1 MSSPSAYSACP
12 GTRDRGP
19 GRVRRRRAGI
29 VWGVE
34 LRHLSGFVAVA
45 EELHFGRAA
54 ERMHI
59 AQSPLS
65 QQIRL
70 LERDLGV
77 KLFDRT
83 TRSVRLTAAGQAL
96 LGPARHLLAEASA
109 VRRTVQAAHL
119 GEVGRVTVGFAG
131 ASSYSALPVL
141 TRAVGS
147 ELPGIELV
155 LEGQTYTGEALG
167 RIMDGSL
174 DIGFVALPVR
184 RGILA
189 RVVRLERLL
198 LALPDS
204 HPLAQRDEVEIAE
217 LAHES
222 LVTFPVQRGS
232 AVREA
237 MVQACHEAGFAP
249 RIVQEAP
256 DSYNLLA
263 LVGAGMGVAVVVQSA
278 QNIHLEHV
286 VFRPL
291 AGDVPVL
298 PIALAWRSGNRSAA
312 LQAVLRVAERVLPT
326 PGEHGGPPSGDPGGP
341 GDCEG

>member
-1 MSSPSAYSACP
+1 M
-12 GTRDRGP
+12 
-19 GRVRRRRAGI
+19 
-29 VWGVE
+29 E

-54 ERMHI
+54 ERLHI

-77 KLFDRT
+77 RLFDRT
-83 TRSVRLTAAGQAL
+83 TRSVRLTSAGRAL
-96 LGPARHLLAEASA
+96 LEPARHLLAEASA
-109 VRRTVQAAHL
+109 VRRTVLAAHL
-119 GEVGRVTVGFAG
+119 GEVGRVTLGFAG

-141 TRAVGS
+141 TRAVTS

-167 RIMDGSL
+167 RIADGSL

-184 RGILA
+184 RGISA
-189 RVVRLERLL
+189 RVVRVERLL

-204 HPLAQRDEVEIAE
+204 HPLAQRTEVAIAE
-217 LAHES
+217 LAREP
-222 LVTFPVQRGS
+222 LVTFPQARGS

-249 RIVQEAP
+249 RIAQEAP

-263 LVGAGMGVAVVVQSA
+263 LVGAGVGLAVVVSSA
-278 QNIHLEHV
+278 RNIQLEHV

-291 AGDVPVL
+291 AGDDVPVL
-298 PIALAWRSGNRSAA
+298 PIALGWRTGDSSAA
-312 LQAVLRVAERVLPT
+312 LAAVLRVAEQVLPT
-326 PGEHGGPPSGDPGGP
+326 PAEF
-341 GDCEG
+341 EGTAEG

>member
-1 MSSPSAYSACP
+1 M
-12 GTRDRGP
+12 
-19 GRVRRRRAGI
+19 
-29 VWGVE
+29 E

-54 ERMHI
+54 ERLHI

-96 LGPARHLLAEASA
+96 LEPARHLLAEASA

-119 GEVGRVTVGFAG
+119 GDVGRVTIGFAG
-131 ASSYSALPVL
+131 ASSYSALPLL
-141 TRAVGS
+141 TRAVTS

-167 RIMDGSL
+167 RIADGSL
-174 DIGFVALPVR
+174 DVGFVALPVR
-184 RGILA
+184 RGIST
-189 RVVRLERLL
+189 RVVQMERLA

-204 HPLAQRDEVEIAE
+204 HPLAQRAE
-217 LAHES
+217 LAFADLAHEPFVS
-222 LVTFPVQRGS
+222 FPVSRGS

-237 MVQACHEAGFAP
+237 MVQTCHEAGFAP

-263 LVGAGMGVAVVVQSA
+263 LVGAGVGLAVVVDSA
-278 QNIHLEHV
+278 RAIRLEHV

-291 AGDVPVL
+291 AGDDVPVL
-298 PIALAWRSGNRSAA
+298 PIALGWRTGNPSAA
-312 LQAVLRVAERVLPT
+312 LKAVLRVAERVMPT
-326 PGEHGGPPSGDPGGP
+326 PHDYDG
-341 GDCEG
+341 

>member
-1 MSSPSAYSACP
+1 M
-12 GTRDRGP
+12 
-19 GRVRRRRAGI
+19 
-29 VWGVE
+29 E

-54 ERMHI
+54 ERLHI

-77 KLFDRT
+77 TLFERT

-96 LGPARHLLAEASA
+96 LEPARHLLAEASA

-119 GEVGRVTVGFAG
+119 GEVGRVTIGFAG
-131 ASSYSALPVL
+131 ASSYSVLPVL
-141 TRAVGS
+141 TRAVTS

-155 LEGQTYTGEALG
+155 LEGQTYAGEALG
-167 RIMDGSL
+167 RIAEGSL
-174 DIGFVALPVR
+174 DVGFVALPVR
-184 RGILA
+184 RGIST
-189 RVVRLERLL
+189 RVVRMERLMI
-198 LALPDS
+198 ALPDS
-204 HPLAQRDEVEIAE
+204 HPLAQRVDVSFAD
-217 LAHES
+217 LAHEPF
-222 LVTFPVQRGS
+222 VTFPVSRGS
-232 AVREA
+232 AVRDA

-263 LVGAGMGVAVVVQSA
+263 LVGAGVGLAVVVESA
-278 QNIHLEHV
+278 RAIRLEHV

-291 AGDVPVL
+291 TGDDVPVL
-298 PIALAWRSGNRSAA
+298 PIALGWRTGNPSAA

-326 PGEHGGPPSGDPGGP
+326 PRGYDG
-341 GDCEG
+341 

>member
-1 MSSPSAYSACP
+1 M
-12 GTRDRGP
+12 
-19 GRVRRRRAGI
+19 
-29 VWGVE
+29 E

-54 ERMHI
+54 ERLHI

-77 KLFDRT
+77 TLFERT

-96 LGPARHLLAEASA
+96 LEPARHLLAEASA

-119 GEVGRVTVGFAG
+119 GEVGRVTIGFAG
-131 ASSYSALPVL
+131 ASSYSVLPVL
-141 TRAVGS
+141 TRAVTS

-155 LEGQTYTGEALG
+155 LEGQTYAGEALG
-167 RIMDGSL
+167 RIAEGSL
-174 DIGFVALPVR
+174 DVGFVALPVR
-184 RGILA
+184 RGIST
-189 RVVRLERLL
+189 RVVRMERLMI
-198 LALPDS
+198 ALPDS
-204 HPLAQRDEVEIAE
+204 HPLAQRVDVSFAD
-217 LAHES
+217 LAHEPF
-222 LVTFPVQRGS
+222 VTFPVSRGS
-232 AVREA
+232 AVRDA

-263 LVGAGMGVAVVVQSA
+263 LVGAGVGLAVVVDSA
-278 QNIHLEHV
+278 RAIRLEHV

-291 AGDVPVL
+291 TGDDVPVL
-298 PIALAWRSGNRSAA
+298 PIALGWRTGNPSAA

-326 PGEHGGPPSGDPGGP
+326 PRGYDG
-341 GDCEG
+341 

>member
-1 MSSPSAYSACP
+1 M
-12 GTRDRGP
+12 
-19 GRVRRRRAGI
+19 
-29 VWGVE
+29 E

-54 ERMHI
+54 ERLHI

-83 TRSVRLTAAGQAL
+83 TRSVRLTVAGQAL
-96 LGPARHLLAEASA
+96 LEPARHLLAEASA

-119 GEVGRVTVGFAG
+119 GDVGRVTIGFAG
-131 ASSYSALPVL
+131 ASSYSALPLL
-141 TRAVGS
+141 TRAVTS

-167 RIMDGSL
+167 RIADGTL
-174 DIGFVALPVR
+174 DVGFVALPVR
-184 RGILA
+184 RGIST
-189 RVVRLERLL
+189 RVVQMERLA

-204 HPLAQRDEVEIAE
+204 HRLAQRAE
-217 LAHES
+217 LAFADLAHEPFVS
-222 LVTFPVQRGS
+222 FPISRGS

-263 LVGAGMGVAVVVQSA
+263 LVGAGVGLAVVVESA
-278 QNIHLEHV
+278 RAIRLEHV

-291 AGDVPVL
+291 AGDDVPVL
-298 PIALAWRSGNRSAA
+298 PIALGWRTGNPSAA
-312 LQAVLRVAERVLPT
+312 LKAVLRVAERVMPT
-326 PGEHGGPPSGDPGGP
+326 PRDYDG
-341 GDCEG
+341 

>member
-1 MSSPSAYSACP
+1 M
-12 GTRDRGP
+12 
-19 GRVRRRRAGI
+19 
-29 VWGVE
+29 E

-54 ERMHI
+54 ERLHI

-96 LGPARHLLAEASA
+96 LEPARHLLAEASA
-109 VRRTVQAAHL
+109 VRRTVQAAHH

-131 ASSYSALPVL
+131 ASSYSALPLL

-155 LEGQTYTGEALG
+155 LEGQMYTGEAMG
-167 RIMDGSL
+167 RITDGTL
-174 DIGFVALPVR
+174 DVGFVALPVR
-184 RGILA
+184 RGVLA
-189 RVVRLERLL
+189 RVVRMERLL
-198 LALPDS
+198 VALPDS
-204 HPLAQRDEVEIAE
+204 HPLAQRDRVGFAD
-217 LAHES
+217 LARERF
-222 LVTFPVQRGS
+222 VTFPVARGS

-263 LVGAGMGVAVVVQSA
+263 LVGAGMGIAVVVQSA
-278 QNIHLEHV
+278 RNIHLEHV
-286 VFRPL
+286 VFRDL
-291 AGDVPVL
+291 AGEVPVL

-312 LQAVLRVAERVLPT
+312 LAAVLRVAERVLPT
-326 PGEHGGPPSGDPGGP
+326 PDDYHGAPDDSRAL
-341 GDCEG
+341 